1 MTREEVENIPSRLL
15 QHVRKGSKP
24 ALDHYRQL
32 STALNAYKSTLT
44 VEKWA
49 DVEQRAQSAL
59 TWLPIEENP
68 SDKNPPAA
76 WTELEEAIRK
86 AHGCDSEHIES
97 VKVVEKSGRRIAWK
111 GTVEVFRLIAHP
123 KAQLAY
129 GWTYEDG
136 HVTRCTTVLGIPPV
150 DSPQTAIKVGVA
162 RKTQDKPLN
171 PNRNA
176 GGQT

>member
-1 MTREEVENIPSRLL
+1 MNREEVENIPPRLL
-15 QHVRKGSKP
+15 QHVRKGSKA

-150 DSPQTAIKVGVA
+150 DSPQAAVTMAITSKLRGEKA
-162 RKTQDKPLN
+162 
-171 PNRNA
+171 
-176 GGQT
+176 